1 VRYLKKV
8 EELAGNHGD
17 VETEQLVKGIIA
29 DVREGGDEAVLGYE
43 RRFSAS
49 TRDKLRVG
57 DAEIEETLAAADAET
72 RALIDRVV
80 ERVEAFARA
89 QMACLAPLE
98 ALFGDGVILGHRLVP
113 VSAVGAYVPGG
124 RFPLLSAAAMVV
136 VPARVAG
143 AQRIIASTPAS
154 YHGGIHPA
162 VMYGLVRSGA
172 MEIYAVGGAQAIA
185 AMAYGTE
192 SLMPVDMIAGPGN
205 RFVAEAKRQ
214 VYGQVGIDLLAGP
227 SEVLVLADDTANPA
241 VVAMDLIAQAE
252 HDPFARA
259 ILVTTSAPLALAVV
273 RDVEALVARLP
284 ETSPARTSWPN
295 MGEVVVADSLD
306 EAFDMC
312 NRYAPEHLHVQ
323 TREPRSVMRGLHN
336 YGSLFLGVD
345 SSVVFSDKVSGT
357 NHTLPTRGGAR
368 YTGGLWVGNYV
379 KVLTHQEI
387 RPEGVAG
394 LATHAVRQSEIE
406 GLEAH
411 RLSAAA
417 RLAETKGAEAHHAPA
432 ARPERLP

>member
-1 VRYLKKV
+1 MRYLKKV
-8 EELAGNHGD
+8 EDVAGQRGD
-17 VETEQLVKGIIA
+17 VETAQLVKGIIA
-29 DVREGGDEAVLGYE
+29 DVRAGGDEAVLGYE
-43 RRFSAS
+43 RRFSAVN
-49 TRDKLRVG
+49 RDKIRVSEA
-57 DAEIEETLAAADAET
+57 DIEETLAAADAET
-72 RALIDRVV
+72 RGLIDRVV
-80 ERVEAFARA
+80 ERVEAFAEA
-89 QMACLAPLE
+89 QMACLSPLE
-98 ALFGDGVILGHRLVP
+98 ATFGDGVILGHRLVP
-113 VSAVGAYVPGG
+113 VSAVGAYIPGG
-124 RFPLLSAAAMVV
+124 RFPLLSAAAMVI

-143 AQRIIASTPAS
+143 VGRIIASTPAS
-154 YHGGIHPA
+154 YQGGIHPA
-162 VMYGLVRSGA
+162 VMYGLVRAGA

-192 SLMPVDMIAGPGN
+192 SLEPVDMIAGPGN

-241 VVAMDLIAQAE
+241 VVAVDLMAQAE

-259 ILVTTSAPLALAVV
+259 ILVTTSEPLALAAV
-273 RDVEALVARLP
+273 REVEALVARLS
-284 ETSPARTSWPN
+284 ETSPARTSGPA

-306 EAFDMC
+306 EALDVC
-312 NRYAPEHLHVQ
+312 DRYAPEHLHVQ
-323 TREPRSVMRGLHN
+323 TREPRSTMRGLHN
-336 YGSLFLGVD
+336 YGSLFLGAD

-357 NHTLPTRGGAR
+357 NHTLPTREGAR

-387 RPEGVAG
+387 RPDGVVG
-394 LATHAVRQSEIE
+394 LATHAVRQSGIE

-417 RLAETKGAEAHHAPA
+417 RLKD
-432 ARPERLP
+432 

>member
-1 VRYLKKV
+1 MRYLKKV
-8 EELAGNHGD
+8 EELAANHGD

-29 DVREGGDEAVLGYE
+29 DVRKGGDEAVLGYE

-49 TRDKLRVG
+49 ERDSIRVG

-72 RALIDRVV
+72 RGLIDQVV

-89 QMACLAPLE
+89 QMACLSTLE
-98 ALFGDGVILGHRLVP
+98 ATFGDGVLLGHRLVP
-113 VSAVGAYVPGG
+113 ISAVGAYVPGG
-124 RFPLLSAAAMVV
+124 RFPLLSAAAMVI
-136 VPARVAG
+136 VPARIAG

-162 VMYGLVRSGA
+162 VMYGLVRAGA

-192 SLMPVDMIAGPGN
+192 SLEPVDMIAGPGN

-214 VYGQVGIDLLAGP
+214 VYGQVGVDLLAGP
-227 SEVLVLADDTANPA
+227 SEVLVLADDTADPA
-241 VVAMDLIAQAE
+241 VVAVDLIAQAE

-259 ILVTTSAPLALAVV
+259 ILVTTSAPLALKVV
-273 RDVEALVARLP
+273 GEVEAVVARLP
-284 ETSPARTSWPN
+284 ETSPARVSWPN
-295 MGEVVVADSLD
+295 MGEVVVADSRA

-312 NRYAPEHLHVQ
+312 NRYAPEHLHAHV
-323 TREPRSVMRGLHN
+323 REPRSVMPSLHN
-336 YGSLFLGVD
+336 YGSLFLGAD

-394 LATHAVRQSEIE
+394 LATHAARQSEIE
-406 GLEAH
+406 GLEGH

-417 RLAETKGAEAHHAPA
+417 RLGG
-432 ARPERLP
+432 